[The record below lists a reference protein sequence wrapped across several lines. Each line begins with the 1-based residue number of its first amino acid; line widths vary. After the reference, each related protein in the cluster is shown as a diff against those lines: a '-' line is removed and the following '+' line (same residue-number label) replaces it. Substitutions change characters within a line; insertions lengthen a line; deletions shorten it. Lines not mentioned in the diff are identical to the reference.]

1 MKVFSTLTPEM
12 IDPGRS
18 SAAGVTAL
26 RSFLEFAQ
34 GRELPVNENI
44 LFRSNDDLTAVGDA
58 IAGMLNDAGYETV
71 RNVGRS
77 EYKID
82 IGVVDKENPDKYMLG
97 ILLDG
102 IPYGNSKTA
111 RDRDISQISVLQGL
125 GWKLHRVWTMDWWDN
140 PDMEIKKILD
150 ILAAPPEPDPDPEPP
165 KNRESEQDTSE
176 KTEKN
181 EESTEGA
188 SPASSV
194 SEYREYKKADLPI
207 YQSAP
212 TDLNSSRATIK
223 ELMSKVISEEAP
235 VSRRIMIRRVS
246 EALNIPSNSKQLN
259 EIIGIC
265 KSQLEIKTTIEDE
278 MEFLWPKDI
287 SPDKYSDF
295 RITLNKEREITDI
308 PREEVANAVVQVIGD
323 QVSLSQQDLIKEGA
337 KALGF
342 MRLGSIITSV
352 LEKGISYASS
362 NNLIHRN
369 AKGNWIL

>member
-150 ILAAPPEPDPDPEPP
+150 ILAAPPEPDPDPEQ
-165 KNRESEQDTSE
+165 ETSE
-176 KTEKN
+176 KTDKI

-265 KSQLEIKTTIEDE
+265 KSQLEIKTTTEDE
-278 MEFLWPKDI
+278 MEFLWSKDI